1 MNFATTKPAVQ
12 LLISMVMLVTATPS
26 HAFLGDLIGAGVNA
40 GAKLLGAGI
49 DKAKDGLKD
58 HEAEA
63 RKKQE
68 AEAAQLQNFKEA
80 VSKIESRSD
89 MTQLQKEKA
98 VRAVRKQFEMVTTIT
113 RMQEQ
118 AEAQRRAERD
128 KLFTAEGLVGVAAGV
143 AIDAASTRAVFAQAD
158 AMVKAGV
165 PQART
170 REVFASVDGASVQAA
185 QDRTRQVLA
194 STAVAAVADALLP
207 KEATTA
213 ANISTVAADVPAQQI
228 AESKAEL
235 KGTEADEVP
244 PTERAQASPVASANA
259 FSPDRGRKI
268 ALDFVGSPR
277 LQQEL
282 ASKLQ
287 ALGHEVVAKAEAE
300 VVYRIEGEY
309 QAQENRQLSGVT
321 HDLGAILESDAFA
334 WKPQSKISGTVGSGV
349 SKLLLA
355 IGQAQGAQIPR
366 ELRDAHQQA
375 NSGALKQS
383 VLLVISREPREGS
396 GSRAAFSREASSQDV
411 VAVGLAKQVYQL
423 MVNELGLH

>member
-1 MNFATTKPAVQ
+1 MNSATTKSTAHV
-12 LLISMVMLVTATPS
+12 LIAMAMLVTVTPS

-68 AEAAQLQNFKEA
+68 AEAAQLKNFEEA
-80 VSKIESRSD
+80 VSKIEGRSD

-98 VRAVRKQFEMVTTIT
+98 VRTVRKQFEMVTTIT
-113 RMQEQ
+113 KMQEQ
-118 AEAQRRAERD
+118 AEAQGRAERD

-143 AIDAASTRAVFAQAD
+143 AVDAASTRAVFAQAD
-158 AMVKAGV
+158 AMVKAGI

-170 REVFASVDGASVQAA
+170 REVFARVDGAAVQAA

-194 STAVAAVADALLP
+194 TAAVTAVAEALAP
-207 KEATTA
+207 KEVTA
-213 ANISTVAADVPAQQI
+213 AANVSTAASDVPVHRAVQGQ
-228 AESKAEL
+228 AEL
-235 KGTEADEVP
+235 TGTEADEAP
-244 PTERAQASPVASANA
+244 PAERVAGPAPTTANA
-259 FSPDRGRKI
+259 FSPDLGRRI

-287 ALGHEVVAKAEAE
+287 ALGHEVVAKADAD

-309 QAQENRQLSGVT
+309 QALENRQSSGVT
-321 HDLGAILESDAFA
+321 HDLGAILESDTFA
-334 WKPQSKISGTVGSGV
+334 WKPQSKISGSVGSGV
-349 SKLLLA
+349 SKLLFA

-375 NSGALKQS
+375 NSGTLKQS

-396 GSRAAFSREASSQDV
+396 ASRAAFSREASSQEV

-423 MVNELGLH
+423 MVTELGVH